1 MTRMTR
7 TTCRTTRRPRGL
19 FVALVATALTAGLLT
34 ACGSEGEGGG
44 LNESD
49 RPLPTVPVVTR
60 ISPEE
65 LAKQSAESAGYSM
78 KASAVED
85 PAQATSEYQAQPD
98 TRLFAVQVELENV
111 SSSDPLPVDVANAI
125 VTDDA
130 GVTYNAVAGAR
141 DGEIAAGELKQG
153 EKSSGWIAFTVP
165 TDVNPKSITYRVG
178 IISTVALEAELPAK

>member
-1 MTRMTR
+1 MMG
-7 TTCRTTRRPRGL
+7 TTRHIRRL
-19 FVALVATALTAGLLT
+19 FGMLSVTVLTAGLLT

-49 RPLPTVPVVTR
+49 RPLPTVPVATR

-78 KASAVED
+78 KAVVVED
-85 PAQATSEYQAQPD
+85 PAPATASYQAQAD
-98 TRLFAVQVELENV
+98 TRLFAVQVELENL
-111 SSSDPLPVDVANAI
+111 SSTDPLPVDVTNAI
-125 VTDDA
+125 VTDEA

-165 TDVNPKSITYRVG
+165 TGVNPKSITYRIG
-178 IISTVALEAELPAK
+178 IISTIALTAELPQQ

>member
-7 TTCRTTRRPRGL
+7 RL
-19 FVALVATALTAGLLT
+19 FSALAISVLTVGLLT

-49 RPLPTVPVVTR
+49 RPLPTVPVPTR

-78 KASAVED
+78 KALAVED
-85 PAQATSEYQAQPD
+85 PAQAASGYQAQPD
-98 TRLFAVQVELENV
+98 TRLFAVQIELENV
-111 SSSDPLPVDVANAI
+111 SSSSPLPVAVANAI
-125 VTDDA
+125 VTDEA

-153 EKSSGWIAFTVP
+153 EKSTGWIAFTVP
-165 TDVNPKSITYRVG
+165 TGANPKSIIYRIG
-178 IISTVALEAELPAK
+178 IISTIALEAELPQKE